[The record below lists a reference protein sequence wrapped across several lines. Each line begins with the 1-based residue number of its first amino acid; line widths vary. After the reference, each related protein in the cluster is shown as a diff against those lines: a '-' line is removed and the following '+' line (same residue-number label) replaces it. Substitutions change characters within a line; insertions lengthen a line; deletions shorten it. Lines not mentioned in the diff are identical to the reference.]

1 MTGVR
6 REWDTLTDTID
17 EMEATSG
24 YSEHPAARMAD
35 TLRALV
41 DLVGGRDHSGTSRTV
56 TCAEIRR
63 TLTHHLTQEG
73 P

>member
-17 EMEATSG
+17 ELEETSG

-35 TLRALV
+35 TLRGLV